1 MISFAP
7 SEEQE
12 IACAQVADFARAVL
26 APAARAA
33 DEAAYLPPAIQF
45 ATWALGLVQNIADA
59 EAGTSEQP
67 TVLNALLLEQLARG
81 DAAVAL
87 AVAAPLGFARAIAEQ
102 GSERQRRELLPLFSQ
117 AEAHFAAIGHVD
129 AGWFQGAGRTTTAVR
144 TEAGYRLAGAKALI
158 PMAAQ
163 CTHLLVL
170 AECDGV
176 PDAFIVPTGATGVS
190 VSTSQH
196 RTLGLRAV
204 AMADVVLDDVA
215 VPAAMRL
222 GENARTDVQRIIDAS
237 RVALCAI
244 LAGLSRAV
252 LDAALPYAKERVVH
266 GEAIAR
272 KQSVAFK
279 LADMHMATE
288 AMRWMGLKAA
298 AELDAAPNA
307 PRSARLAQLYGAEAA
322 MRVADEGLQLFG
334 GHGFVRDLP
343 LEMWYRNARSLSVLD
358 GLVGA

>member
-7 SEEQE
+7 TEEQD
-12 IACAQVADFARAVL
+12 IACAEVADFARSVL

-33 DEAAYLPPAIQF
+33 DEAGTLPASIIS
-45 ATWALGLVQNIADA
+45 AVWTMGLVQSVADA
-59 EAGTSEQP
+59 EIGSSEQP
-67 TVLNALLLEQLARG
+67 TVLNALLLGELARG

-87 AVAAPLGFARAIAEQ
+87 AIAAPLGFAKAIAEQ
-102 GSERQRRELLPLFSQ
+102 GSERQRRELLPLF
-117 AEAHFAAIGHVD
+117 AREPPHFSAIGHVD
-129 AGWFQGAGRTTTAVR
+129 AGWFQGVGRGTTAVR
-144 TEAGYRLAGAKALI
+144 TEAGYRLVGAKALV

-163 CTHLLVL
+163 CSHLLVL
-170 AECDGV
+170 ASCDGIA
-176 PDAFIVPTGATGVS
+176 DSFIVPTRDAGVS
-190 VSTSQH
+190 VSAS
-196 RTLGLRAV
+196 RGTLGLRAL
-204 AMADVVLDDVA
+204 AMADVAFDNVF

-222 GENARTDVQRIIDAS
+222 GENAGANVQRIIDSS

-252 LDAALPYAKERVVH
+252 LDVALPYSKERVVH

-279 LADMHMATE
+279 LADMHIAIEAT
-288 AMRWMGLKAA
+288 RWMGLKAA
-298 AELDAAPNA
+298 AELDSEPTAL
-307 PRSARLAQLYGAEAA
+307 RSARLAQLYGTEAA
-322 MRVADEGLQLFG
+322 MRVADEGLQIFG